1 MIRRAIVTDIHD
13 IDRLLYQVNQIHA
26 DGRPDLFVG
35 GLKKYTDEELAEI
48 IPDDSRRNNN
58 NFSADTKGG
67 QHIFTNHKKHG

>member
-48 IPDDSRRNNN
+48 IPDDSRPVLRP
-58 NFSADTKGG
+58 AGPPAG
-67 QHIFTNHKKHG
+67 QLYGTDPDPVY

>member
-48 IPDDSRRNNN
+48 IPDDSRPVFVNTDPDGHVLGYA
-58 NFSADTKGG
+58 FSVY
-67 QHIFTNHKKHG
+67 

>member
-1 MIRRAIVTDIHD
+1 MM
-13 IDRLLYQVNQIHA
+13 LQIEQLQLS
-26 DGRPDLFVG
+26 D
-35 GLKKYTDEELAEI
+35 